1 MIKKKALIV
10 VTSVEKY
17 PEMERA
23 TGLWLGEAVHF
34 YEKLADKGFEIDF
47 VSPRGGY
54 TPLDPVSLQMM
65 VQPVDWK
72 CYADKDFREQL
83 ANAMKPGDVKAED
96 YDVIYF
102 AGGHG
107 VVWDF
112 PDNAELQEISRKIY
126 ENGGIVSSVC
136 HGAVGLFNIKLS
148 DGSLLINEKTLT
160 GFSNQEEVAAE
171 LADHMPYLTED
182 ELIRRGAKYVK
193 GDQPFTSFAV
203 ADGRLVTGQN
213 PQSGGAVAEKVLE
226 VLGIK

>member
-1 MIKKKALIV
+1 MNKKALIV

-34 YEKLADKGFEIDF
+34 YEKLTAEGFEIDF

-54 TPLDPVSLQMM
+54 TPLDPVSLQSM

-72 CYADKDFREQL
+72 YYADKDFREKL
-83 ANAMKPGDVKAED
+83 ANAMKPGEIKAED

-160 GFSNQEEVAAE
+160 GFSNQEEIAAE

-182 ELIRRGAKYVK
+182 ELVKRGAKYVK

-226 VLGIK
+226 VLGVK

>member
-1 MIKKKALIV
+1 MKKKALIV

-17 PEMERA
+17 PEMDRA

-34 YEKLADKGFEIDF
+34 YEKLHEKGYEIDF
-47 VSPRGGY
+47 VSPKGGY
-54 TPLDPVSLQMM
+54 TPLDPISLQMF

-72 CYADKDFREQL
+72 YYSDDTFRDKLGNTLTPDMI
-83 ANAMKPGDVKAED
+83 NPDD
-96 YDVIYF
+96 YSVIYYS
-102 AGGHG
+102 GGHG

-112 PDNAELQEISRKIY
+112 PDNKELQKTARTIY

-136 HGAVGLFNIKLS
+136 HGAVGLFNISLS
-148 DGSLLINEKTLT
+148 NGELLIKDKTLT
-160 GFSNQEEVAAE
+160 GFSNSEEIAAE

-182 ELIRRGAKYVK
+182 VLKSKGAHYVK
-193 GDQPFTSFAV
+193 ADQDFVPFAV

-226 VLGIK
+226 ILEN